1 MWEMLNNKKDVIST
15 IMGDKTLSED
25 EITTLLVEQINK

>member
-1 MWEMLNNKKDVIST
+1 MWEMLNNKKDIIST
-15 IMGDKTLSED
+15 IMGEKVLTND